1 MGVAFEAFVRAA
13 TFYLAAAVEIG
24 AAVVV
29 GFAAGEAMLRAALGL
44 AKRDGSVEPKEEI
57 RLRLA
62 RWLALAIEFELAA
75 DIIRTMIAPTWNDIG
90 QLAAIIVIR
99 TALNY
104 FLRQETVRGELTGTG
119 SATEETASDE
129 TKNRRHGIGK

>member
-1 MGVAFEAFVRAA
+1 MGLQELVRLL
-13 TFYLAAAVEIG
+13 TLYLAAGVEVG
-24 AAVVV
+24 AALIV
-29 GFAAGEAMLRAALGL
+29 GFAAAEAIVRAGRGL
-44 AKRDGSVEPKEEI
+44 LKGQTAPDYTEEI

-99 TALNY
+99 TALNF
-104 FLRQETVRGELTGTG
+104 FLGRETGGAQTRSDTTAALTRMVR
-119 SATEETASDE
+119 
-129 TKNRRHGIGK
+129 

>member
-1 MGVAFEAFVRAA
+1 MSERVELQELVRLL
-13 TFYLAAAVEIG
+13 TLYLAAGIEVG
-24 AAVVV
+24 AAAIV
-29 GFAAGEAMLRAALGL
+29 GFAAGEAIVRAGRGLLRRQPAA
-44 AKRDGSVEPKEEI
+44 DYTEEI

-99 TALNY
+99 TALNF
-104 FLRQETVRGELTGTG
+104 FLGRETGGTKPRLDALAAAVTGG
-119 SATEETASDE
+119 A
-129 TKNRRHGIGK
+129 R

>member
-1 MGVAFEAFVRAA
+1 VELESIVRAL
-13 TFYLAAAVEIG
+13 TLYLAAGVEVG
-24 AAVVV
+24 AAAIV
-29 GFAAGEAMLRAALGL
+29 GFAAGEAMAQAVRGL
-44 AKRDGSVEPKEEI
+44 FKGEAEADPKEEI

-75 DIIRTMIAPTWNDIG
+75 DIIRTMIAPTWNEIG

-104 FLRQETVRGELTGTG
+104 FLRQETQGAGMVTERAPLTLKGVP
-119 SATEETASDE
+119 
-129 TKNRRHGIGK
+129 R

>member
-1 MGVAFEAFVRAA
+1 MSEMGLQDLVRLL
-13 TFYLAAAVEIG
+13 TLYLAAGVEVG
-24 AAVVV
+24 AAVIV
-29 GFAAGEAMLRAALGL
+29 GFAAAEAIVRAGRGL
-44 AKRDGSVEPKEEI
+44 LKSQTAADYTEEI

-99 TALNY
+99 TALNF
-104 FLRQETVRGELTGTG
+104 FLGRETGGTETRSETTAAALTRI
-119 SATEETASDE
+119 A
-129 TKNRRHGIGK
+129 R

>member
-1 MGVAFEAFVRAA
+1 LVRLL
-13 TFYLAAAVEIG
+13 TLYLAAGVEVG
-24 AAVVV
+24 AAVIV
-29 GFAAGEAMLRAALGL
+29 GFAAGEAILRAGRGL
-44 AKRDGSVEPKEEI
+44 LKRETSADSTEEI

-99 TALNY
+99 TALNF
-104 FLRQETVRGELTGTG
+104 FLGRETQGSGGRLETV
-119 SATEETASDE
+119 ATPL
-129 TKNRRHGIGK
+129 KGVVR

>member
-1 MGVAFEAFVRAA
+1 MQELVRLL
-13 TFYLAAAVEIG
+13 TLYLAAGVEVG
-24 AAVVV
+24 AAVIV
-29 GFAAGEAMLRAALGL
+29 GFAAGEAIVRAGRGLLRREISA
-44 AKRDGSVEPKEEI
+44 DSTEEI

-99 TALNY
+99 TALNF
-104 FLRQETVRGELTGTG
+104 FLGRETQGTERRLETVAVPLKGVAG
-119 SATEETASDE
+119 
-129 TKNRRHGIGK
+129 

>member
-1 MGVAFEAFVRAA
+1 MEYLVRLL
-13 TFYLAAAVEIG
+13 TLYLAAGIEVG
-24 AAVVV
+24 AAIIV
-29 GFAAGEAMLRAALGL
+29 GFAAGEAIVRVAAGL
-44 AKRDGSVEPKEEI
+44 LKREGLVDSTEDI

-75 DIIRTMIAPTWNDIG
+75 DIIRTMVTPTWNDIG

-104 FLRQETVRGELTGTG
+104 FLKQERGSTVARVETVPAPSLKGVAR
-119 SATEETASDE
+119 
-129 TKNRRHGIGK
+129 